1 MKKVKHRQNYLT
13 LILFAIFRFDTQNAA
28 ILCETPKQQQQQQ
41 APTTTIPSGGNDSTR
56 KKRTNILSRVANAHT
71 THSNI
76 LIVLRS
82 PHLNHSRDRETRA
95 RYKHER
101 YVCARVSECV
111 RSQIP
116 NQVILTIGIYDLS
129 WFGLVRLWFWLFSFT
144 YNTTRISFSR
154 LNSRFHSP
162 QPLSLPSAL
171 LSFCTIFSSLV
182 LHRVVIF
189 SCFIHIQ
196 CYCHQ
201 KLWSLFVC

>member
-41 APTTTIPSGGNDSTR
+41 APATTIPSGGNDSTR

-82 PHLNHSRDRETRA
+82 PHLNHSRGRETRA

-129 WFGLVRLWFWLFSFT
+129 WFGLVRL
-144 YNTTRISFSR
+144 
-154 LNSRFHSP
+154 
-162 QPLSLPSAL
+162 
-171 LSFCTIFSSLV
+171 
-182 LHRVVIF
+182 
-189 SCFIHIQ
+189 
-196 CYCHQ
+196 
-201 KLWSLFVC
+201 